1 MNRHN
6 LKRPLIAIALLAIVG
21 SVGAQTY
28 YTHEL
33 ANKVAEKQAD
43 TQEKAPAPAEPSTS
57 QWDPW
62 TAVHRDMMRMQSE
75 MESLYDQAFHDF
87 YTARFSNP
95 PVTGSISLEE
105 QGDDYVV
112 KADIPGVQESDININ
127 LDGRLLSI
135 SAETSASKQQTDA
148 KGQPIEQD
156 RYASSFQE
164 AFTLPGPVNATGMH
178 SQYQDGMLTLT
189 IPKANS

>member
-6 LKRPLIAIALLAIVG
+6 FKRPLIAIALLALVG

-33 ANKVAEKQAD
+33 ATKVADKQGV
-43 TQEKAPAPAEPSTS
+43 TEQKAPIPDEQT

-62 TAVHRDMMRMQSE
+62 NTVHRDMMRMQSE
-75 MESLYDQAFHDF
+75 MESLYNQAFHDF

-95 PVTGSISLEE
+95 PADASISLKE
-105 QGDDYVV
+105 QGNDYVV

-135 SAETSASKQQTDA
+135 SAQTSTSQQETDA
-148 KGQPIEQD
+148 KGHAIEQD

-164 AFTLPGPVNATGMH
+164 AFTLPGPVNASGMH
-178 SQYQDGMLTLT
+178 SQYQDGVLTLT
-189 IPKANS
+189 IPKATS

>member
-6 LKRPLIAIALLAIVG
+6 LKRPLIAIALLALVG

-33 ANKVAEKQAD
+33 ATKVADKEGAAEQKR
-43 TQEKAPAPAEPSTS
+43 PAPDEQS

-62 TAVHRDMMRMQSE
+62 SAVHRDMMRMQAE

-87 YTARFSNP
+87 YSARFSNP

-112 KADIPGVQESDININ
+112 KADIPGVQESDINIS

-135 SAETSASKQQTDA
+135 SAQTSASKQETNA

-164 AFTLPGPVNATGMH
+164 AFTLPGPVNASGMH
-178 SQYQDGMLTLT
+178 SQYQDGVLTLT